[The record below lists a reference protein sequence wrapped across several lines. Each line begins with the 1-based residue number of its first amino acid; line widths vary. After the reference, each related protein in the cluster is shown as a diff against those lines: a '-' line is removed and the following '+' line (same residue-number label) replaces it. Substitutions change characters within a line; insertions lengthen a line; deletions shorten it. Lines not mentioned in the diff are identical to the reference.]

1 MKIDNAQL
9 AAFASVLEAG
19 SFEGAARRLH
29 VTTSAVS
36 QRIRLLE
43 ERLGQV
49 LLQRGAPCRATEA
62 GKHLARFAG
71 QVALLEYEV
80 LREVGLAD
88 DDELASLRIPIAV
101 NADSLETWF
110 MSVFDSLAPDG
121 ASDPLGTMRLDI
133 RVEDQDHSAVLLRE
147 GAVMAAVSS
156 SDASVQG
163 CSRECLGVMR
173 YVAVASPGYVAR
185 HLAAHPFDEAIA
197 KAPMLVFN
205 TKDALQT
212 RFLAQCTGKP
222 MEPPAHYLPSVR
234 GFLEAAVRGIGW
246 GMIPAILARRSLE
259 RGDVVEIRPGQWL
272 DVPLYWHCW
281 RLESP
286 LLKALTQ
293 VVRRAAAGALDAG
306 EQI

>member
-9 AAFASVLEAG
+9 TAFASVLEAG

-49 LLQRGAPCRATEA
+49 LLQRGSPCRATEA

-71 QVALLEYEV
+71 QVALLEYEM
-80 LREVGLAD
+80 LREVGLSD
-88 DDELASLRIPIAV
+88 GEELVSLRIPVAV

-110 MSVFDSLAPDG
+110 MSVFDSLPTDG
-121 ASDPLGTMRLDI
+121 AEGSRGTLRLDI

-147 GAVMAAVSS
+147 GTVMAAVSS

-163 CSRECLGVMR
+163 CNRELLGVMR
-173 YVAVASPGYVAR
+173 YVAVASPEYVSR
-185 HLAAHPFDEAIA
+185 YLVSRPFDEAIA
-197 KAPMLVFN
+197 RAPMLVFN
-205 TKDALQT
+205 TKDALQA
-212 RFLAQCTGKP
+212 RFLALCSGNS
-222 MEPPAHYLPSVR
+222 MDPPAHYLPSVR
-234 GFLEAAVRGIGW
+234 GFLDAAIRGIGW
-246 GMIPAILARRSLE
+246 GMIPAILARSSLE
-259 RGDVVEIRPGQWL
+259 QGNVVEICPGQWL

-281 RLESP
+281 RLDSP
-286 LLKALTQ
+286 VLKALADA
-293 VVRRAAAGALDAG
+293 VRRAATSALDRG
-306 EQI
+306 R